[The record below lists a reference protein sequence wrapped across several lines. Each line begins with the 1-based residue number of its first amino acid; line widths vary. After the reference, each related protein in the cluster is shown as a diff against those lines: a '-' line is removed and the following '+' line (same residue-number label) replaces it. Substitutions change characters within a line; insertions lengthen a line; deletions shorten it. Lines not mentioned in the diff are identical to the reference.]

1 MNKKLVIILGFIFL
15 CIGTALVQFKMQTP
29 QKKTI
34 QRPFFVVKQI
44 IQGDSNKIQITSGT
58 TALQLLQMG
67 HKVVMTGQG
76 INAFVTG
83 IDGQVSDSQ
92 KKEFWAFYVN
102 GKQAQVGAGSYFL
115 KNNDTIEWK
124 VETY

>member
-1 MNKKLVIILGFIFL
+1 MSKKIIVILGFIVL
-15 CIGTALVQFKMQTP
+15 CVGTAIVQFKIQAP
-29 QKKTI
+29 QKIIVQKPHFFVKQTI
-34 QRPFFVVKQI
+34 QGNI
-44 IQGDSNKIQITSGT
+44 NKIQVTSGT
-58 TALQLLQMG
+58 TALQLLQMS

-76 INAFVTG
+76 INSFVTG
-83 IDGQVSDSQ
+83 IDKQVVDSQ

-102 GKQAQVGAGSYFL
+102 EKQAQVGAGSYIL